1 VSDLEITTQSDTK
14 SRVGRTFLCVI
25 DESDE
30 MAAALRFACTR
41 ACNTN
46 GRVALLN
53 VIQPAEF
60 QHWMAVGQRMREEAM
75 EEAEAFLQVVASVV
89 EKRTG
94 YSPKCYIREG
104 KIREEVVKL
113 IDEEE
118 DISQLILGAASGTNG
133 PGALVT
139 YLVEKMTGQL
149 RVPVTIVPGFLTDDQ
164 IDKIC

>member
-1 VSDLEITTQSDTK
+1 VSDQKTTTQANTE
-14 SRVGRTFLCVI
+14 RPAGRSFLCVI

-41 ACNTN
+41 ASNTN
-46 GRVALLN
+46 GRVALLH

-60 QHWMAVGQRMREEAM
+60 QHWMAIGQRMREEAI
-75 EEAEAFLQVVASVV
+75 EEAEGFLQVVASVV

-94 YSPKCYIREG
+94 YNPKCYIREG

-113 IDEEE
+113 IDKETEL
-118 DISQLILGAASGTNG
+118 SQIILGAASGSNG
-133 PGALVT
+133 PGPLVT

-149 RVPVTIVPGFLTDDQ
+149 RVPVTIVPGCLTDDQ
-164 IDKIC
+164 VDKIC